1 MRTLEVRRHTMR
13 RKPGQRLSQ
22 DGIELARLVGDG
34 SGHFDL
40 VVSSD
45 VPRAIETAIAMG
57 YEVNEIDPM
66 LGQLPDDVFD
76 SGVWPASFDKVEQA
90 VASKGPISR
99 FADEQSRIWTGIAQ
113 KIPEGGNALVVT
125 HGLFVEAGAIA
136 SLPEADHGSWG
147 GAIGYCE
154 GVRLTFDGTFEN
166 CQILRVPDER
176 HLVEN

>member
-22 DGIELARLVGDG
+22 DGIELARLVRDQ
-34 SGHFDL
+34 SGHFDP
-40 VVSSD
+40 VVSRV

-57 YEVNEIDPM
+57 YEVREIDPM
-66 LGQLPDDVFD
+66 LGQLPNDVFD
-76 SGVWPASFDKVEQA
+76 AGVWPASFDKVERA
-90 VASKGPISR
+90 VASEGPISR
-99 FADEQSRIWTGIAQ
+99 FADEQSRIWTGVAQ
-113 KIPEGGNALVVT
+113 KIPDGGKALVVT

-154 GVRLTFDGTFEN
+154 GVRLTFDGTFEI
-166 CQILRVPDER
+166 CQILHVPDGR
-176 HLVEN
+176 HLVAN

>member
-22 DGIELARLVGDG
+22 DGIELARLVRDQ
-34 SGHFDL
+34 SGHFDP
-40 VVSSD
+40 VVSRV

-57 YEVNEIDPM
+57 YEVREIDPM
-66 LGQLPDDVFD
+66 LGQLPNDVFD
-76 SGVWPASFDKVEQA
+76 AGVGRA
-90 VASKGPISR
+90 VASEGPISR
-99 FADEQSRIWTGIAQ
+99 FADEQSRIWTGVAQ
-113 KIPEGGNALVVT
+113 KIPDGGKALVVT